1 MQLRYDENK
10 DKVFDLLLLFN
21 IATLNERPQEAVKFS
36 FANLHKYNWDVEHI
50 SPQNPQ
56 NDDDLKKAVEK
67 FNDNEYLKN
76 LIDAL
81 NKEEK
86 DTNIIEEERAK
97 YFAAGDDLMG
107 IQNLTLL
114 TAPDNRGIGNKFFFE
129 KRQKLQE
136 YYQQG
141 SFIPACSMN
150 VFMKFY
156 SDNPKQMAFWDKKDR
171 ESYKNKLEQTIKK
184 FFDNE
189 Q

>member
-1 MQLRYDENK
+1 MKEQKLNK
-10 DKVFDLLLLFN
+10 V
-21 IATLNERPQEAVKFS
+21 VKFS
-36 FANLHKYNWDVEHI
+36 FANLHSNKWDVEHI
-50 SPQNPQ
+50 SPQNPK
-56 NDDDLKKAVEK
+56 NDEDLKKAVKK
-67 FNDNEYLKN
+67 FKDNEYLKILN
-76 LIDAL
+76 DAL

-86 DTNIIEEERAK
+86 DTKTIEEERNK
-97 YFAAGDDLMG
+97 YFSAGEDLMG

-114 TAPDNRGIGNKFFFE
+114 IEHDNRGIGNKFFFE

-171 ESYKNKLEQTIKK
+171 ESYKNKLEQTIKR

>member
-1 MQLRYDENK
+1 
-10 DKVFDLLLLFN
+10 
-21 IATLNERPQEAVKFS
+21 
-36 FANLHKYNWDVEHI
+36 
-50 SPQNPQ
+50 
-56 NDDDLKKAVEK
+56 LKKAVEK
-67 FNDNEYLKN
+67 FKDNEYLKI
-76 LIDAL
+76 LIDAI

-86 DTNIIEEERAK
+86 DTNIIEGERAK

-114 TAPDNRGIGNKFFFE
+114 TEHDNRGIGNKFFFE

-156 SDNPKQMAFWDKKDR
+156 SEKPKQMAFWDEKDR
-171 ESYKNKLEQTIKK
+171 ESYKNKLEHTIKK
-184 FFDNE
+184 FFGNE